1 MRVAGSYF
9 VRARE
14 TSGTTVGVFL
24 GRCETVGIF
33 VGGNWLFLG
42 RNCLTVVLL
51 VSIEGPMVVM
61 VVPPVSSEGL
71 MVVIEGRC

>member
-1 MRVAGSYF
+1 MV
-9 VRARE
+9 V
-14 TSGTTVGVFL
+14 
-24 GRCETVGIF
+24 
-33 VGGNWLFLG
+33 
-42 RNCLTVVLL
+42 TVVSL